1 MYFDAVLDYRMKAV
15 FNGTPEE
22 TENWLKENPKK
33 LDLSTHTVCY
43 GHSMGVVSVSE
54 YLADKKYLKVLG
66 LVKEAMLSQDA
77 ASYYGDSSNMGV
89 VATDIAHKIA
99 KLV

>member
-1 MYFDAVLDYRMKAV
+1 MYFDAVLDDRMKPV
-15 FNGTPEE
+15 FNGTPDE
-22 TENWLKENPKK
+22 TENWLKTNPKK

-43 GHSMGVVSVSE
+43 GYSMDVVKVSE
-54 YLADKKYLKVLG
+54 YLLEKKYRGILE
-66 LVKEAMLSQDA
+66 LVKEAMLKQDI

-99 KLV
+99 NLV